1 MRESSELR
9 HCRDIPKVNAVYPR
23 VLITRGYTK
32 DILQVVGLSRIED
45 YDGPISKDI
54 PPGAVGIGLYDLSD
68 ITLLFDNK
76 EHALNFAGDIAD
88 DLDPIDWLLWDDDR
102 WIAWEV

>member
-1 MRESSELR
+1 M
-9 HCRDIPKVNAVYPR
+9 
-23 VLITRGYTK
+23 
-32 DILQVVGLSRIED
+32 QVVGLSRIED

-76 EHALNFAGDIAD
+76 EHALDFAGDIAE
-88 DLDPIDWLLWDDDR
+88 LAQTRVSSEEWR
-102 WIAWEV
+102 KYNEA